1 MALTGQAKTDYQR
14 EYMRRHRRAK
24 LERSGGLVRSKRLP
38 EDEQTEPPEQ
48 QDQELI
54 ERLMQVTR
62 ERDQLRKELELVI
75 HRGAEPRPVG
85 PDHPSR
91 CSVCR
96 KRRDQVKAMFTN
108 PRPHDQ
114 FFVCNECISE
124 MHRRCNE
131 IIAQKRNG

>member
-24 LERSGGLVRSKRLP
+24 LERSAGLVRSKRLP

-91 CSVCR
+91 CSVW
-96 KRRDQVKAMFTN
+96 N

-124 MHRRCNE
+124 MHQRCNE
-131 IIAQKRNG
+131 IVAQKRNG

>member
-24 LERSGGLVRSKRLP
+24 LERSAGLVRSKRLP

-75 HRGAEPRPVG
+75 HRGAECSRTHDLMTNFLSAMNASARCTSGATRSSPRNVTG
-85 PDHPSR
+85 DWPSLHQAPIGGR
-91 CSVCR
+91 
-96 KRRDQVKAMFTN
+96 Q
-108 PRPHDQ
+108 
-114 FFVCNECISE
+114 
-124 MHRRCNE
+124 
-131 IIAQKRNG
+131 